1 MKKEKNRKRMN
12 FYFLEK
18 IIIIKNR
25 SCFLNEVLLLIKNIR
40 EKFYSLLLILILP
53 IIEFCE
59 VIKTRLINK
68 FINPISRQKF

>member
-40 EKFYSLLLILILP
+40 DEKNSILYY
-53 IIEFCE
+53 
-59 VIKTRLINK
+59 
-68 FINPISRQKF
+68 